1 MGYLTNSGSGFLKD
15 AVNVASDVKTYLI
28 NKGGYLYDTIRI
40 GINDFG
46 QRVLDDGGTLEAS
59 AEAAASYRE
68 ITKDIYDQA
77 SLVLFP
83 SGYKDNLLYSHK
95 PTNGSGDFTYS
106 RGTDTA
112 TRVGADGY
120 IKKERAN
127 LLLQSNQFD
136 TTWVIETSV
145 SEGEEGYDGTT
156 DAWSLTRAANGSLMG
171 RQTISLSGVSTY
183 SIYAKINTNNG
194 IGLAFGGLST
204 AARFDLRDA
213 TKTQAATETGIISS
227 SQKYVGNGFYRL
239 SITANVSGSVE
250 ARIYLTTAD
259 ATSSDNNGG
268 THIIQ
273 DAQIEEGLV
282 ATPYIETTTAPVY
295 EGLTDNLPRID
306 YTGGTPSLL
315 LEPSIQNRLL
325 NSEYFSDW
333 TNTSASFA
341 YNVSNSPQGVK
352 NAIRIIPT
360 SSNFEIKAPVN
371 TTTGSSTDPKDN
383 TFSVF
388 LKYETGGFEYAVLGS
403 GAPQQR
409 YVFNIAEG
417 TKVGSIGSTSIPD
430 EKASIENYGNG
441 WYRCAVTTN
450 NTGGNKH
457 SIYISDDGT
466 DIAAIG
472 ADGTKGMLA
481 WGAQAERENSYATS
495 YIPTYGS
502 SATRNTEEAVSSST
516 SYDLSGSFSIFFHFG
531 KTRKIGTGSTNFYWL
546 NTNANDFMLYT
557 VGGGNNGLNI
567 FLPNQGG
574 YVFGS
579 GQNDAWGADESK
591 ICITYDATTGRLAY
605 YINGSKY
612 NEQTSILSFTGD
624 NINSFIGAGSDNI
637 AEIKKYMFF
646 TEALSIDDCEA
657 LTAL

>member
-1 MGYLTNSGSGFLKD
+1 MGYLTNSGSGFLSN
-15 AVNVASDVKTYLI
+15 AVTTVSNVKSYLVNKT
-28 NKGGYLYDTIRI
+28 GYLVDSIRVGI
-40 GINDFG
+40 GDFG
-46 QRVLDDGGTLEAS
+46 QRVLDDGGTIEAS

-95 PTNGSGDFTYS
+95 PVNGSGDFTYT

-127 LLLQSNQFD
+127 LLEQSNQFD
-136 TTWVIETSV
+136 TTWTRNGITPTSGQ
-145 SEGEEGYDGTT
+145 SGYDGSNN
-156 DAWSLTRAANGSLMG
+156 AWLIEKTLTNAYRSIV
-171 RQTISLSGVSTY
+171 QDVSISGVQTFSLYCKGGTLDIMTIYIAGSANAFAEFDVSTGNPT
-183 SIYAKINTNNG
+183 SGT
-194 IGLAFGGLST
+194 
-204 AARFDLRDA
+204 
-213 TKTQAATETGIISS
+213 IISQS
-227 SQKYVGNGFYRL
+227 FAAINPKIENFGNGWYRL
-239 SITANVSGSVE
+239 SVNCNSTTNQV
-250 ARIYLTTAD
+250 RIYPDWDL
-259 ATSSDNNGG
+259 NNLG
-268 THIIQ
+268 TIYIQ
-273 DAQIEEGLV
+273 DAQLEQGLV

-306 YTGGTPSLL
+306 YTGGTPSIL
-315 LEPSIQNRLL
+315 LEPSRQNRLP
-325 NSEYFSDW
+325 NSEYFGDW
-333 TNTSASFA
+333 TNTSASFV

-352 NAIRIIPT
+352 NAIRIIPN
-360 SSNFEIKAPVN
+360 SSDFEIKTPVN
-371 TTTGSSTDPKDN
+371 TTVASTES

-441 WYRCAVTTN
+441 WYRCVVTTN

-457 SIYISDDGT
+457 SIYLSDDGT
-466 DIAAIG
+466 DIAATG

-495 YIPTYGS
+495 YIPTYNA
-502 SATRNTEEAVSSST
+502 SATRNTDVT
-516 SYDLSGSFSIFFHFG
+516 LS
-531 KTRKIGTGSTNFYWL
+531 L
-546 NTNANDFMLYT
+546 TNA
-557 VGGGNNGLNI
+557 
-567 FLPNQGG
+567 
-574 YVFGS
+574 
-579 GQNDAWGADESK
+579 GADGLINNYNTTIFINLKK
-591 ICITYDATTGRLAY
+591 IISVNNVIRFVTLFPNGGANNPRVLLYGNMNNALVQYRVTGQADQSITSPYNRDEVNKIAIRISGTSLTMFHNGEEVNTITIVQGDDLEYLSLAELAATDSGYLL
-605 YINGSKY
+605 N
-612 NEQTSILSFTGD
+612 QLLSFPT
-624 NINSFIGAGSDNI
+624 
-637 AEIKKYMFF
+637 
-646 TEALSIDDCEA
+646 ALSDDDCKA